1 MSDIDVS
8 NPEVTYCILAKLD
21 LDEHDK
27 NISTII
33 ECNRIWIKP
42 DDLASG
48 VRAWWTASFARDT
61 LSRWPIDKAK
71 EYGYLHLRR
80 IEFDDEFDLRSEFSN
95 AINRAFE
102 DVPSFVKLTPY
113 DERISIVQN
122 ESEY

>member
-1 MSDIDVS
+1 MSDIDVKDDEAS
-8 NPEVTYCILAKLD
+8 YIIKAKLD
-21 LDEHDK
+21 LDGYDK

-33 ECNRIWIKP
+33 ECNRIWIKI
-42 DDLASG
+42 DDDAAPG
-48 VRAWWTASFARDT
+48 VKAWWTASFARDT

-71 EYGYLHLRR
+71 EYGYFHLRR

-113 DERISIVQN
+113 DERISLVRN
-122 ESEY
+122 EE